1 MSVDAGPLH
10 GLGPAARACLVAGV
24 TTDPPELPDQASFA
38 KESTLLIQEGL
49 SPIALTLAGSDG
61 GLDTETFALFR
72 QVTLESQIRAMAAG
86 HAARSALLHFD
97 KSGIPVVVIK
107 GPAVERFHP
116 PGWPRSY
123 SDIDLMVAPRDFHAV
138 VEACVEAGFVDAVSK
153 PPWPWFDLR
162 CKEGINIRGPEG
174 GNLDIH
180 HHVPPWV
187 FGARL
192 GVDEILAT
200 ATWADVGGAPVRL
213 TDAPYSL
220 VIASLHVLNDLWK
233 GRIGLSSW
241 RDILILLGVVGMD
254 QAEETFDS
262 LGLGWLL
269 GLVAGEFVASVPE
282 SEVVVPTDGHPVPL
296 TARARIAVL
305 GWNNDSAVSSLRASW
320 IARLPAPQAAAFLA
334 GCAVPQ
340 RTFVQE
346 GYGSY
351 RAYWGS
357 LFSEARSTM
366 HGADYRGA
374 KGWEQ
379 GWKADD

>member
-1 MSVDAGPLH
+1 MG
-10 GLGPAARACLVAGV
+10 
-24 TTDPPELPDQASFA
+24 
-38 KESTLLIQEGL
+38 
-49 SPIALTLAGSDG
+49 PIALTLAGSDG
-61 GLDTETFALFR
+61 GLDAGTFTLLRNTA
-72 QVTLESQIRAMAAG
+72 LESQIRAMAAA
-86 HAARSALLHFD
+86 HAARGALRRFD
-97 KSGIPVVVIK
+97 QAGIPVVVIK

-116 PGWPRSY
+116 VGWPRSF
-123 SDIDLMVAPRDFHAV
+123 SDIDLLVASRDFAV
-138 VEACVEAGFVDAVSK
+138 VVRECVEAGFVDTVSR

-162 CKEGINIRGPEG
+162 CKEGVNIRGPEG

-192 GVDEILAT
+192 GLDEILAT
-200 ATWADVGGAPVRL
+200 ATWAEVSGAPVRFV
-213 TDAPYSL
+213 DAPYSL

-241 RDILILLGVVGMD
+241 RDIIALLRVVGMD

-262 LGLGWLL
+262 LDLGWLL
-269 GLVAGEFVASVPE
+269 GLVAGELADSVPE
-282 SEVVVPTDGHPVPL
+282 ADTGVPGHRHPIPM

-305 GWNNDSAVSSLRASW
+305 GWSNDSSVSSLRASW
-320 IARLPAPQAAAFLA
+320 IARLPAPQAVAFLG

-340 RTFVQE
+340 RIFVRD

-351 RAYWGS
+351 RAYWRS
-357 LFSEARSTM
+357 LFVEARSTM
-366 HGADYRGA
+366 NGADYRGV

-379 GWKADD
+379 GWRTEV